1 MAALAGTAGAALTSR
16 PAVYR
21 ELAAGLYSP
30 YAYVAAALLHDAVW
44 CTVPAIIWTVIPF
57 AMAGRLDPS
66 PSAAV
71 TLSAEGRAILGEHFV
86 FVWASQVR
94 RGALRTPWMRP
105 SLLLLLL
112 LPLLSTLPSSRHS
125 PPPFRL
131 RAAR

>member
-94 RGALRTPWMRP
+94 QSVGGQHFVFVWASQVRRRALRTPWMRP

-112 LPLLSTLPSSRHS
+112 P
-125 PPPFRL
+125 
-131 RAAR
+131 